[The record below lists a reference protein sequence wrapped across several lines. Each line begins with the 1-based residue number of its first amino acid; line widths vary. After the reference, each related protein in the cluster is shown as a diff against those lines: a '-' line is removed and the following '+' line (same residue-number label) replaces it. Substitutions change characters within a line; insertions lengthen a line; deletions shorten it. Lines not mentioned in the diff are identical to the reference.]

1 MLVMLLA
8 AAALAAA
15 PMPVPVDYGAPV
27 AYAESVR
34 IGEAF
39 VREDLADPDS
49 AKFKWPFS
57 FVAFSEKVPMFKRT
71 TGYATCLT
79 YNAKN
84 AYGAYVGYR
93 QYRITIRNGNVID
106 FAKVSDLRFVPDI
119 CKELV
124 DKFGMVAAPVGNP

>member
-8 AAALAAA
+8 AAAPTAA
-15 PMPVPVDYGAPV
+15 PVPIDYGEPV
-27 AYAESVR
+27 AYAEGVR

-49 AKFKWPFS
+49 AKFTWPFGV
-57 FVAFSEKVPMFKRT
+57 VAFSEKVPMFKRT

-84 AYGAYVGYR
+84 AYGGYVGYR
-93 QYRITIRNGNVID
+93 QYRIMIRDRKVVD